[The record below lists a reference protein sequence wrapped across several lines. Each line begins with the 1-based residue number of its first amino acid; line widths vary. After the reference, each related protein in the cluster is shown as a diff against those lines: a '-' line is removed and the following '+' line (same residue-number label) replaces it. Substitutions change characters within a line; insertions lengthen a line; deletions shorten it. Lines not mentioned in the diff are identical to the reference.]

1 MLWLR
6 IPRSVPKH
14 PDMKYVDKLIIAIAL
29 LALAGCR
36 TDPWVH
42 NRVVSSAHVNSAPV
56 NSRETFAVI
65 PVAVDTKL
73 PPETAGAV
81 VVAAESGIR
90 DALRALGYAET
101 NKETADLVFYMHGKS
116 MMPVAAAKL
125 EYVSTPSQFGMT
137 PTEMEAYS
145 GRRIYVE
152 TYDNHTKQQV
162 WMGWIECTCQDMEPA
177 WISHEI
183 QRIVA
188 KFPPRNGN
196 MTLEQKDSSKI
207 TKL

>member
-1 MLWLR
+1 MK
-6 IPRSVPKH
+6 RSN
-14 PDMKYVDKLIIAIAL
+14 KLSFAIVMV
-29 LALAGCR
+29 ALAGCA
-36 TDPWVH
+36 TDPWIH

-65 PVAVDTKL
+65 PVAADTKL
-73 PPETAGAV
+73 SPEAAGAV

-90 DALRALGYAET
+90 DALRALGYTET
-101 NKETADLVFYMHGKS
+101 NLETADLVFYLHGKS
-116 MMPVAAAKL
+116 MVCVAAAKL

-137 PTEMEAYS
+137 PAEMEAYS

-162 WMGWIECTCQDMEPA
+162 WMGWIECTCQDVEPA

-188 KFPPRNGN
+188 KFPPQNGN
-196 MTLEQKDSSKI
+196 IIQEPKDASTMTKI
-207 TKL
+207 

>member
-1 MLWLR
+1 
-6 IPRSVPKH
+6 
-14 PDMKYVDKLIIAIAL
+14 MKSVDKLIITIAL
-29 LALAGCR
+29 LAFAGCR
-36 TDPWVH
+36 TDPWIH
-42 NRVVSSAHVNSAPV
+42 NRVASSAPVNSAPV

-73 PPETAGAV
+73 SPEAAGAV
-81 VVAAESGIR
+81 VVAAESGMR
-90 DALRALGYAET
+90 DALRTLGYSET
-101 NKETADLVFYMHGKS
+101 NLETADLVFYAHGKS
-116 MMPVAAAKL
+116 MVPVAAAKL

-162 WMGWIECTCQDMEPA
+162 WMGWIECTCQDVEPE

-196 MTLEQKDSSKI
+196 IMQEQKDSSKI

>member
-1 MLWLR
+1 M
-6 IPRSVPKH
+6 P
-14 PDMKYVDKLIIAIAL
+14 
-29 LALAGCR
+29 
-36 TDPWVH
+36 
-42 NRVVSSAHVNSAPV
+42 VSSAPV

-73 PPETAGAV
+73 SPETAGAV

-90 DALRALGYAET
+90 DALRTLGYSET
-101 NKETADLVFYMHGKS
+101 NLETADLAFYVHGKS
-116 MMPVAAAKL
+116 MIPVAAAKL
-125 EYVSTPSQFGMT
+125 EYVSTPSRFGMT
-137 PTEMEAYS
+137 PSEIEAYS

-152 TYDNHTKQQV
+152 TFDNHTKQQV
-162 WMGWIECTCQDMEPA
+162 WMGWIECTCQDVEPA

-196 MTLEQKDSSKI
+196 MMQDQKGSSKI

>member
-1 MLWLR
+1 MK
-6 IPRSVPKH
+6 SVH
-14 PDMKYVDKLIIAIAL
+14 QLIIAIAL

-42 NRVVSSAHVNSAPV
+42 NRVVSSAPVNSAPV

-73 PPETAGAV
+73 SPEAAGAV
-81 VVAAESGIR
+81 VVAAESGMR
-90 DALRALGYAET
+90 DALRALGYSET
-101 NKETADLVFYMHGKS
+101 NLETADLVFYVHGKS
-116 MMPVAAAKL
+116 MVPVAAAKL

-137 PTEMEAYS
+137 SAEMEGYS

-152 TYDNHTKQQV
+152 TYDNYTKQQV
-162 WMGWIECTCQDMEPA
+162 WMGWIECTCQDVEPE

-183 QRIVA
+183 QRIMG
-188 KFPPRNGN
+188 KFPPR
-196 MTLEQKDSSKI
+196 TA
-207 TKL
+207 T